1 VPSVLV
7 DHSSGSVGTA
17 LGQSL
22 PAAGLSSMVT
32 IAIAP
37 SGQTPPSA
45 DITVLVSTLGAA
57 PAPRVLRRK
66 VLSVKKSTL

>member
-1 VPSVLV
+1 VPSIIV
-7 DHSSGSVGTA
+7 DPSSGSAGAA

-22 PAAGLSSMVT
+22 PAASLSSMVT
-32 IAIAP
+32 IAIAL
-37 SGQTPPSA
+37 SGQTPLSA
-45 DITVLVSTLGAA
+45 HTTVLVSTLGAA